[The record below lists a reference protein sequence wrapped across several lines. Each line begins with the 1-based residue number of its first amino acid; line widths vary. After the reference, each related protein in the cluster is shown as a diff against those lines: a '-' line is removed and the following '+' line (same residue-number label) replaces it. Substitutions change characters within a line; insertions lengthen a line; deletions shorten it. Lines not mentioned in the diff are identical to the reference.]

1 VTQQPDTRPIPVQVL
16 PWWVAIIVILGAL
29 LTAAGGLI
37 ALFRPEM
44 LLAPGQPM
52 TDAAY
57 VYAGYLISR
66 NLALAAML
74 LIGLAL
80 HTRRGAYWALVGLLL
95 LTALVQVLDAVV
107 DATTGRVALVPVVLI
122 VGVAFLVSA
131 LRLSGWRQGG
141 GLPPGRVG

>member
-1 VTQQPDTRPIPVQVL
+1 MTQQPDTRPIPAPAL
-16 PWWVAIIVILGAL
+16 PWWVATIVILGAL

-37 ALFRPEM
+37 ALVRPEL

-52 TDAAY
+52 SDAAY

-66 NLALAAML
+66 NLALAALL
-74 LIGLAL
+74 LILLAF
-80 HTRRGAYWALVGLLL
+80 HARRGACGALVGLLL
-95 LTALVQVLDAVV
+95 LTALVQMLDALV

-131 LRLSGWRQGG
+131 LRLGGGRRVG